1 MKIPHDKFCVLP
13 WISLE
18 ASPIGTVRPCCLAEE
33 EIVDSNSVK
42 FNLNTANFTNI
53 QNSEYMYQLRQAFLN
68 YGRPATCRKCW
79 DEESAG
85 RTSKRMHTLDRL
97 KHIITDTEWT
107 HDAKPLMFLDLKLG
121 NICNLKC
128 RICGSWSSSQSATE
142 EIQAT
147 EPERRKKTFAY
158 QMLRAGAWPRENK
171 NFWDQID
178 NCLNDI
184 RYIEFTGG
192 EPFLIQEHF
201 DMLQG
206 IVDRGIAHQVEIHYN
221 TNGTQYPEHAEA
233 IWSHFKNVEI
243 AFSID
248 DLNSRFEYQRTN
260 AVWAEVVANIER
272 FRQMRARNTNI
283 TLQCCSTVNIFN
295 IMYITELAEWIDQ
308 QDFDY
313 VYWNMLHE
321 IWYFSIASLPSDVKL
336 NIAQR
341 LIMQNIPDRH
351 MVEFGRMVDFMRNGE
366 SSNGQDMLNRIRE
379 LDQLRNQ
386 NLRSVAPELANII
399 GYE

>member
-1 MKIPHDKFCVLP
+1 
-13 WISLE
+13 
-18 ASPIGTVRPCCLAEE
+18 
-33 EIVDSNSVK
+33 
-42 FNLNTANFTNI
+42 
-53 QNSEYMYQLRQAFLN
+53 
-68 YGRPATCRKCW
+68 
-79 DEESAG
+79 
-85 RTSKRMHTLDRL
+85 
-97 KHIITDTEWT
+97 
-107 HDAKPLMFLDLKLG
+107 
-121 NICNLKC
+121 
-128 RICGSWSSSQSATE
+128 
-142 EIQAT
+142 
-147 EPERRKKTFAY
+147 
-158 QMLRAGAWPRENK
+158 MLFR
-171 NFWDQID
+171 
-178 NCLNDI
+178 
-184 RYIEFTGG
+184 
-192 EPFLIQEHF
+192 
-201 DMLQG
+201 
-206 IVDRGIAHQVEIHYN
+206 
-221 TNGTQYPEHAEA
+221 
-233 IWSHFKNVEI
+233 S
-243 AFSID
+243 
-248 DLNSRFEYQRTN
+248 EYQRTN